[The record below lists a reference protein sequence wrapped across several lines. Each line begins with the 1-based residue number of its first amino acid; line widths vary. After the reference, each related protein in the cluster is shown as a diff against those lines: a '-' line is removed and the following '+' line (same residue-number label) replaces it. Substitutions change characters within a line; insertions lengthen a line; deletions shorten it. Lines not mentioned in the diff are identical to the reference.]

1 MDNVRQRQSIK
12 DCLVCPSIA
21 NIQNPIY
28 KTRLYTP
35 IYTATFWTQL
45 CLKKRLGRSCDIR
58 CVLITCEQ
66 FAETWRY
73 SFPIKVCVAIKVAN
87 TKNILWLCT
96 DLLGIFVF
104 REMTGIFGCCVWQM
118 IIKTHIRGNRFHG
131 NRSVHPQKLP
141 TT

>member
-1 MDNVRQRQSIK
+1 MDNARQRQSIK

-28 KTRLYTP
+28 EARQWTP

-45 CLKKRLGRSCDIR
+45 CLKKRLGRSCDSR

-73 SFPIKVCVAIKVAN
+73 SFPIKVCVAIKLPT
-87 TKNILWLCT
+87 TKLHWSLCT

-104 REMTGIFGCCVWQM
+104 RQNHTVVVWQWG
-118 IIKTHIRGNRFHG
+118 IEGESYSQSKFA
-131 NRSVHPQKLP
+131 L
-141 TT
+141 